1 MNCRLA
7 SSTQMAQQVT
17 SEGIFTKWQPHYAE
31 KQIPTFPV
39 GNDKKPQIRRWN
51 QIGLSGSARLA
62 QRFRD
67 ANAIGFQV
75 GPRSQ
80 ITVLDIDTDNE
91 GILADALSEHGETPF
106 LVRTGGGYHAYY
118 RYSGEHRRVRPYANK
133 PIDVLG
139 GGYVVAPPSLS
150 GKGQYQIIAGS
161 LDDLGNLSPLH
172 AMLDRVRTEARIEEG
187 RRNNTIF
194 RLALE
199 QARHC
204 DTFETLLDVMRTRN
218 MDCEP
223 PLAEDV
229 ITSTARSA
237 WRYEQEGR
245 NLVGRGRSVM
255 TPHSV
260 VDELIGENQDAFV
273 LLSLLQRHHWGRS
286 FVLANAMADQLGWTR
301 KRFAD
306 ARKFLLERGYLRV
319 VRASGFR
326 FPPLFRLVAWGG
338 QN

>member
-1 MNCRLA
+1 MR
-7 SSTQMAQQVT
+7 TQRVT

-31 KQIPTFPV
+31 KQIATFPV

-51 QIGLSGSARLA
+51 QLGLSGSARLA
-62 QRFRD
+62 QRFRK

-91 GILADALSEHGETPF
+91 GILADALREHGETPF
-106 LVRTGGGYHAYY
+106 LVRTGSGYHAYY

-150 GKGQYQIIAGS
+150 AKGQYQIIAGS
-161 LDDLGNLSPLH
+161 LDDLANLPPIH
-172 AMLDRVRTEARIEEG
+172 AVLDSLRTEARIEEG
-187 RRNNTIF
+187 KRNNTIF
-194 RLALE
+194 RFALE
-199 QARHC
+199 QTRHC

-223 PLAEDV
+223 QLTDDV
-229 ITSTARSA
+229 LVSTAKSA
-237 WRYEQEGR
+237 WRYEQDGR
-245 NLVGRGRSVM
+245 NLVGRGRAVV
-255 TPHSV
+255 TPHALI
-260 VDELIGENQDAFV
+260 DELIGESQDAFI
-273 LLSLLQRHHWGRS
+273 LLTLLQRHHWGRS
-286 FVLANAMADQLGWTR
+286 FVLANAMADQLSWSR
-301 KRFAD
+301 KRFAA
-306 ARKFLLERGYLRV
+306 ARTLLEHLGFIQMV
-319 VRASGFR
+319 APASFR
-326 FPPLFRLVAWGG
+326 SPAIYRLCAWGG